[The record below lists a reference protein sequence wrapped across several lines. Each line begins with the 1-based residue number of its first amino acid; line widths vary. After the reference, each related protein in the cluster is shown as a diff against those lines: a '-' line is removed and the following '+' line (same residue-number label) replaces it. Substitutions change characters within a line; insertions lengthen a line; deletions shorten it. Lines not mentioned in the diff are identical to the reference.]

1 MSGPFLL
8 ETPRNGIRRE
18 RDDGRPERQ
27 KQQPHGRGAHCPDA
41 HNNIISMPIRYKAQ
55 LNQGNANIGSEKSV
69 SANEDLLTCDERAL
83 AREISHQ
90 SHGLIT
96 EDVAALV
103 LSHFAKASAEKMSEG
118 FRIQF
123 NVDGKVAM
131 IIFPDIHIKGGNIN
145 LSRAQ
150 QLDPTVTELTV
161 QNAAQL
167 IDKAGG
173 VTCRVRCTAMQ
184 PFTDLLEK
192 VEYSLER
199 TGTVEAAYVEASD
212 DSGSGDD
219 TPQGGGG
226 GNGDNE

>member
-1 MSGPFLL
+1 
-8 ETPRNGIRRE
+8 
-18 RDDGRPERQ
+18 
-27 KQQPHGRGAHCPDA
+27 
-41 HNNIISMPIRYKAQ
+41 MPIRYKAQ
-55 LNQGNANIGSEKSV
+55 LNQGNANIGSEPSV
-69 SANEDLLTCDERAL
+69 SANEDLLACDEKAL

-123 NVDGKVAM
+123 HVDGKAAM
-131 IIFPDIHIKGGNIN
+131 IIFPDIHVKGGNIS
-145 LSRAQ
+145 LARAKE
-150 QLDPTVTELTV
+150 LDPTVTELTTE
-161 QNAAQL
+161 NAPAL

-192 VEYSLER
+192 VEYTLER
-199 TGTVEAAYVEASD
+199 TGTVEAAYVEAGDGSSSEQSGNGGSQSQN
-212 DSGSGDD
+212 SGSGSGSN
-219 TPQGGGG
+219 GGSGD
-226 GNGDNE
+226 NGDPIEG